1 MHFLHVWPE
10 GGSQEMQVIQKPYLN
25 KCISY
30 IIIFNNRYEYKY
42 HDVNGAERKVE
53 AKTQVSFLIWGLS
66 T

>member
-1 MHFLHVWPE
+1 
-10 GGSQEMQVIQKPYLN
+10 MQVIQKPYLN

-53 AKTQVSFLIWGLS
+53 AKTQFSFLIWGLS

>member
-1 MHFLHVWPE
+1 
-10 GGSQEMQVIQKPYLN
+10 MQVIQMPYLN

-53 AKTQVSFLIWGLS
+53 AKTQFSFFNLV
-66 T
+66 